1 MKWWQRVL
9 LNTIVFLLL
18 GNFLDGVIVDNWVT
32 AMLAAVMFGLLNS
45 IVKPVITLFSLP
57 ITFLTLGLF
66 FFVINGFIIWLTS
79 FFVAGFTVTSF
90 GTAILVSLIVS
101 LANTLVDSN

>member
-1 MKWWQRVL
+1 MKWWQRIL
-9 LNTIVFLLL
+9 LNTIIFLVL
-18 GNFLDGVIVDNWVT
+18 GNFLAGVIVDNWVT
-32 AMLAAVMFGLLNS
+32 ALLAAFMFGLLNS
-45 IVKPVITLFSLP
+45 IVKPILTILSLP

-66 FFVINGFIIWLTS
+66 YFVINGFIIWLTS

-101 LANTLVDSN
+101 LVNALVEKN